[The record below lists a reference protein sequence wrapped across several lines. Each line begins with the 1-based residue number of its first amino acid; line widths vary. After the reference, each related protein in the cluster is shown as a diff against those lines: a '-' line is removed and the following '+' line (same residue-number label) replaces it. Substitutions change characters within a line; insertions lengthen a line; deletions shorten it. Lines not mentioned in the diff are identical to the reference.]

1 MELKENQLIEF
12 PLQEYKNRYKV
23 SKEGKIWS
31 NRRSKYLNRYKSD
44 NHNVIYVI
52 KTDSKNREQIRV
64 DYIIALAFLGK
75 SDKYLNHIDGDLCND
90 ELSNLEWIEITDYLQ
105 QKYNSIWKPIE
116 SYEKYYIST
125 SGQIWSSC
133 SKNLIKQQLVSGYM
147 SVNIGYPKQL
157 FKHVHRLVAKAFC
170 NNPFNKL
177 IVNHID
183 ENKMNNSF
191 NNLEWVTTL
200 ENNIH
205 SIKPNKKNTIQPNS
219 KCPDNGVKLEWLE
232 NYIITS
238 DGKVYSEKTNKYL
251 TNHLNDSGYYRVS
264 ITNDTKNKKNYTHR
278 LVAEAFLPKPSIE
291 QTQVNHKN
299 GNRLDND
306 YKNLEWMTPSENTQ
320 HSKTNNKQQYKHL
333 QKLIAQID
341 IKTGETIKIHDG
353 LKIASRDTGVN
364 SGSICKVCKEIRP
377 SAGGFKWKYVDQ

>member
-31 NRRSKYLNRYKSD
+31 NRTKKYLNTFKSD
-44 NHNVIYVI
+44 EHNNICII
-52 KTDSKNREQIRV
+52 KPNSNKREQIRV

-75 SDKYLNHIDGDLCND
+75 SDKYLNHIDGNLCND
-90 ELSNLEWIEITDYLQ
+90 ELSNLEWIEMTYFLHK
-105 QKYNSIWKPIE
+105 KYSSIWKSIE
-116 SYEKYYIST
+116 LYEKYYIST
-125 SGQIWSSC
+125 CGQIWSSY
-133 SKNLIKQQLVSGYM
+133 SEKLIKQQLVSGYM

-170 NNPFNKL
+170 DNTDNKL

-191 NNLEWVTTL
+191 DNLEWVTSS
-200 ENNIH
+200 ENRIH
-205 SIKPNKKNTIQPNS
+205 SIKLNIINTIQPNS
-219 KCPDNGVKLEWLE
+219 KSPDNGVKLEWLE
-232 NYIITS
+232 KYLITN
-238 DGKVYSEKTNKYL
+238 DGKVYSKKTNKYL
-251 TNHLNDSGYYRVS
+251 TQHLNDSGYYRVNIS
-264 ITNDTKNKKNYTHR
+264 NDSKTKYYYTHR
-278 LVAEAFLPKPSIE
+278 LVAEAFLPNPSIE

-306 YKNLEWMTPSENTQ
+306 YKNLEWMSPSENTQ

-333 QKLIAQID
+333 QKSVAQID

-353 LKIASRDTGVN
+353 LKSAGRDTGVN
-364 SGSICKVCKEIRP
+364 SGSICKVCKEIKP
-377 SAGGFKWKYVDQ
+377 SAGGFKWKYVD